1 VVPVHKQDK
10 LDHEPETSLRE
21 SNIEKHNRRTKQ
33 RVDKTAVIEG
43 AAIAPGMCRC
53 REAQARIV
61 PDNPFA
67 FPPSLEVRCART
79 ALAANIP
86 ERKA

>member
-1 VVPVHKQDK
+1 VVPVHKPDK

-43 AAIAPGMCRC
+43 AA
-53 REAQARIV
+53 
-61 PDNPFA
+61 
-67 FPPSLEVRCART
+67 
-79 ALAANIP
+79 LAANIP

>member
-1 VVPVHKQDK
+1 VVPVHKPDK

-43 AAIAPGMCRC
+43 AA
-53 REAQARIV
+53 
-61 PDNPFA
+61 
-67 FPPSLEVRCART
+67 
-79 ALAANIP
+79 LAANLP
-86 ERKA
+86 EREISEISAWDYLIKLVPGTI